1 MPINQEM
8 HRISKDVENTKYLE
22 NPKDGSL
29 FHFNSPNFCFSKS
42 NDCQKWD
49 TYLFPPTPAVE
60 GIESLY
66 AVCLCVCLSVI
77 PHSHDQTVCLQLS
90 SWSELLANT
99 CGYHTTAG
107 GHINAQVFFF

>member
-8 HRISKDVENTKYLE
+8 HRISKDVQITKHLE

-29 FHFNSPNFCFSKS
+29 FQWTIFKSPNFRFSKS
-42 NDCQKWD
+42 NDCHRQD
-49 TYLFPPTPAVE
+49 TYLFPPAPAVE

-77 PHSHDQTVCLQLS
+77 QHSHDRTVWDRNLIF
-90 SWSELLANT
+90 
-99 CGYHTTAG
+99 GMR
-107 GHINAQVFFF
+107 